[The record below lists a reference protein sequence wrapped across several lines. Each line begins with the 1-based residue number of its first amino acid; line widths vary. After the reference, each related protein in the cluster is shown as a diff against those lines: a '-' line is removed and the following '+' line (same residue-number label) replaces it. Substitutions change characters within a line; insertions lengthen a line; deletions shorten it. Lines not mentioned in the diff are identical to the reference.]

1 MERLRNVILLLL
13 GTLISDWGLASFLV
27 PNNFIDGGVTGISML
42 ISQFFGAP
50 LALWIFLVN
59 LPFVFLA
66 FRHISV
72 EFGVMTLIAIA
83 AAALWLVIIP
93 FPIVTSD
100 PLLASLF
107 GGVFVGA
114 GVGLAIRGGCVTDG
128 TEILAVILSKR
139 MAATVGEIIL
149 GSNIVIFLVAAFVV
163 GAESAMYSVLTYF
176 AASKTI
182 DFIIHGI
189 EAYNG
194 VTVLSSHNEL
204 VRKEIL
210 AQLGRGVTILKGVGG
225 YTSNQHDVLYCVVTR
240 LELPKLQSI
249 IHDIDENAFVVV
261 TPVHEVHGG
270 MIKRRPI

>member
-1 MERLRNVILLLL
+1 MERIRNVLFLLI

-42 ISQFFGAP
+42 ISAAFGAP

-59 LPFVFLA
+59 LPFVYLA
-66 FRHISV
+66 FRHIGV
-72 EFGVMTLIAIA
+72 EFSVMTLVAIA

-93 FPIVTSD
+93 FPEVTDD

-149 GSNIVIFLVAAFVV
+149 GLNVAIFIGAAFIV
-163 GAESAMYSVLTYF
+163 GPESAMYSVVTYF

-194 VTVLSSHNEL
+194 VMILSPQNDEL
-204 VRKEIL
+204 RAQIL
-210 AQLGRGVTILKGVGG
+210 EKLGRGVTILKGAGG
-225 YTSNQHDVLYCVVTR
+225 YTANQHEVLYCVVTR

-249 IHDIDENAFVVV
+249 VKRIDENAFIVV
-261 TPVHEVHGG
+261 TPVHEVSGG
-270 MIKRRPI
+270 TIKRRVL